1 MSNDKEE
8 KREITID
15 DLYRLRASS
24 NITNIE
30 YGRTGR
36 KDAPFYL
43 YKKGLSAT
51 PVALV
56 GTEDMA
62 KYLVRINEIV
72 DLAIRLSIE
81 NTKLSKEVSRTR
93 RDYSL

>member
-1 MSNDKEE
+1 MSKDEE

-43 YKKGLSAT
+43 FKKGLPAT

-62 KYLVRINEIV
+62 KYFVKINDIV
-72 DLAIRLSIE
+72 DLAIKLSLE
-81 NTKLSKEVSRTR
+81 NTKLVKEVSRNR
-93 RDYSL
+93 RDISL